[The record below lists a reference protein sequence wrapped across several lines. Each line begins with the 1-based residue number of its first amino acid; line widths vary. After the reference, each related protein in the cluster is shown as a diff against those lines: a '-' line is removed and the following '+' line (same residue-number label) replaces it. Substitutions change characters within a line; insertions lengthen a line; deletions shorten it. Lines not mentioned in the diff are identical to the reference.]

1 MGKLERES
9 EQKTVGGGKKRW
21 LFFKRMKKESW
32 SLRWKYLES
41 AFKFRPLNLQLS
53 FYDDVVFK
61 IVAAFEAVVLLLS
74 FCFFYLFCGC
84 HF

>member
-32 SLRWKYLES
+32 SLRWKYLGS

-61 IVAAFEAVVLLLS
+61 IVAAFEVVVLLLS